1 MASFCTHAAAGASVR
16 AVKISSG
23 SGAAQ
28 VVVVVD
34 LTAQVVMELPLAMHL
49 VSAEA
54 MLLPVEALA
63 P

>member
-1 MASFCTHAAAGASVR
+1 MGAVT
-16 AVKISSG
+16 ISSG

-28 VVVVVD
+28 VVVVEDVTT
-34 LTAQVVMELPLAMHL
+34 LVVMEQPLAMHL

-54 MLLPVEALA
+54 TLPPVEAVA

>member
-1 MASFCTHAAAGASVR
+1 MGEVT
-16 AVKISSG
+16 ISSG

-28 VVVVVD
+28 VVVAVD
-34 LTAQVVMELPLAMHL
+34 VTALVVMELPLAMHL

-54 MLLPVEALA
+54 TLPPVEAVA